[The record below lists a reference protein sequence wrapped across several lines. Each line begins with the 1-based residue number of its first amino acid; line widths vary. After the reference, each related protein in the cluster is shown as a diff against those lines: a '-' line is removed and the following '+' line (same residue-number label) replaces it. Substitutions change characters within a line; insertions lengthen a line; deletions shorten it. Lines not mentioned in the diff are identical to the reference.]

1 MFLEWN
7 MECISIL
14 LKKKH
19 ILICNPTSV
28 IREKITLKGFVDQ
41 F

>member
-1 MFLEWN
+1 MKYGMHIN
-7 MECISIL
+7 S
-14 LKKKH
+14 LKIKH

-28 IREKITLKGFVDQ
+28 IREKITWKGFVDQ

>member
-1 MFLEWN
+1 MKYGMHINSLN
-7 MECISIL
+7 
-14 LKKKH
+14 KRH

-28 IREKITLKGFVDQ
+28 IREKIILKGFVDQ

>member
-1 MFLEWN
+1 MKYGMHIN
-7 MECISIL
+7 S
-14 LKKKH
+14 LKIKH

-28 IREKITLKGFVDQ
+28 IRENITWKGFVDQ